1 MQEIKEEKEKEETVD
16 EQSEEEEVLPY
27 YKISALESE
36 YKPVEMA
43 HDIAR
48 N

>member
-1 MQEIKEEKEKEETVD
+1 MQEIKEEKEVSIDNQEVD
-16 EQSEEEEVLPY
+16 EDETLPY
-27 YKISALESE
+27 YKISALETE
-36 YKPVEMA
+36 YKPLEMA